1 MSKADSET
9 QKPEA
14 KKQILI
20 IGIVGGLA
28 QITARLILQRHPN
41 WEVVGI
47 DSRDTGRVHPI
58 NGLKLITL
66 RYSRGSFEKL
76 FRENN
81 FEVVYHLARFSH
93 ASLGQENLTKRLEL
107 SVMGTNRILEMGL
120 RFNVKKLI
128 VLSTFHVY
136 GALSDNSI
144 FLSEDSPLKA
154 SLKYPELLD
163 VVEMDQIATNY
174 MWKYQRE
181 MSVVV
186 LRPCNIIGNTIKN
199 TMSRYLTN
207 HLALRPID
215 YNPIFQFI
223 HEFDMA
229 SVLERSV
236 EELPTG
242 IYNVATDEFISLRE
256 ALDIAGGK
264 GIPFSMALAGPINH
278 ALKYARIKIPD
289 YLIDYL
295 KYSCLI
301 NNSALKKHLGENFYR
316 FSIEESL
323 KLLKA

>member
-1 MSKADSET
+1 MSEKG
-9 QKPEA
+9 

-28 QITARLILQRHPN
+28 QITARLILQKHPD
-41 WEVVGI
+41 WEVVGV
-47 DSRDTGRVHPI
+47 DSRDTRQVRRI
-58 NGLKLITL
+58 KGLKLQTI

-81 FEVVYHLARFSH
+81 FETVYHLARLSH
-93 ASLGQENLTKRLEL
+93 SVLGQENLTKRLEL

-120 RFNVKKLI
+120 RFHVKKII

-136 GALSDNSI
+136 GALPDNSI

-154 SLKYPELLD
+154 SLQYPEMLD
-163 VVEMDQIATNY
+163 VVEMDQICTNH
-174 MWKYQRE
+174 MWKYQKE

-186 LRPCNIIGNTIKN
+186 LRPCNIIGNQIRN
-199 TMSRYLTN
+199 TMSRYLMN

-229 SVLERSV
+229 NVLTRAI

-242 IYNVATDEFISLRE
+242 IYNVATDQFISLRE
-256 ALDIAGGK
+256 ALDIIGVK
-264 GIPFSMALAGPINH
+264 GIPFSMALAGQINL
-278 ALKYARIKIPD
+278 ALKVIGIKIPD

-301 NNSALKKHLGENFYR
+301 DNSSIKKHLGENFYR
-316 FSIEESL
+316 FNMEETL
-323 KLLKA
+323 KLLKT